1 MSPDAASRSRFDT
14 YLTRLGEAVG
24 HADRREPLRAY
35 LTGLLLPGDRKSVEP
50 MAARLDP
57 AHVRARHQS
66 MHHFVSTAPWEDAAV
81 LAVARDWALEQME
94 RHAPVGAWVIDD
106 TGMPKKGAHSVGVG
120 RQYCGV
126 LGKQEN
132 CQVAVAVSLVNATA
146 SVPAGYRL
154 YLPEGWARDRK
165 RRRDAGVPD
174 DIAFKT
180 KWEIAL
186 ELIDG
191 LLEDDLPRAPV
202 VADAGY
208 GDTTAFRDALTSRGL
223 AYVVGIKGETTFWP
237 AHEGPLPPRPYP
249 GRGRPAT
256 RVRRE
261 PDHQPVSAEVIARSL
276 PRTAWKQVRWREGT
290 KGTMTSRFA
299 AVRVRPAHRDHLRR
313 EPREVEWLLIEWPD
327 GASAPA
333 KLWISTV
340 SQAIAL
346 DEFVRLAKIRW
357 RVERDFQ
364 ELKDQI
370 GLDHYEGRGWRGFHH
385 HGVLSI
391 AAYAYL
397 AAERARLSPPEALA
411 FLRPARLPKGF
422 TPRGAAP
429 SSRATSAHVDRNPSR
444 KARA

>member
-1 MSPDAASRSRFDT
+1 MSSDAASRSRFDA
-14 YLTRLGEAVG
+14 YLTKLGEAVG

-35 LTGLLLPGDRKSVEP
+35 LTGLLLPGERKSVEP
-50 MAARLDP
+50 MAARVDP

-66 MHHFVSTAPWEDAAV
+66 MHHFVSTAPWDDAAV
-81 LAVARDWALEQME
+81 LAVARDWALAQME

-106 TGMPKKGAHSVGVG
+106 TGVPKKGSHSVGVG

-126 LGKQEN
+126 LGKQDN
-132 CQVAVAVSLVNATA
+132 CQVVVAVSLVNATA

-154 YLPEGWARDRK
+154 YLPESWTRDQK

-180 KWEIAL
+180 KGQIAL
-186 ELIDG
+186 DLIDG

-208 GDTTAFRDALTSRGL
+208 GDSTAFRDALTSRGL

-237 AHEGPLPPRPYP
+237 SGEDPLPPQPHSGP
-249 GRGRPAT
+249 GRPAT
-256 RVRRE
+256 RLRRE
-261 PDHQPVSAEVIARSL
+261 PDHRPMSAEDIARGL
-276 PRTAWKQVRWREGT
+276 PRSAWKQVRWREGT
-290 KGTMTSRFA
+290 KGAMTSRFA

-313 EPREVEWLLIEWPD
+313 EPRDVEWLLVEWPE
-327 GASAPA
+327 GASTPT

-340 SQAIAL
+340 SEAIAL
-346 DEFVRLAKIRW
+346 DELVRLAKIRW

-422 TPRGAAP
+422 KTRGAAP
-429 SSRATSAHVDRNPSR
+429 ATRATSADVNRNSAR